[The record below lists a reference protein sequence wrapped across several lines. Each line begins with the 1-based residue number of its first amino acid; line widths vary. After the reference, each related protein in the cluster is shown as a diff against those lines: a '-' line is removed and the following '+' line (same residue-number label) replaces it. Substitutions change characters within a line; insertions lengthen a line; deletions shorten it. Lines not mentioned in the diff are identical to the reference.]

1 MAGFKILPSTLH
13 LVVFTA
19 CLLSHVVYL
28 VHVIGTTKIVDECST
43 DYIDLAALSHINII
57 RGNV

>member
-1 MAGFKILPSTLH
+1 MAGFKILPSILH
-13 LVVFTA
+13 LVVRTA

-28 VHVIGTTKIVDECST
+28 VHVIGTDKIVDECST